1 MNHQPHRR
9 QRLRGQAL
17 VEFALVMTL
26 FMFLLVAVFEFGHL
40 ALAYTLV
47 AAGVREAGR
56 YGAASGLSENGVP
69 RYADCEGIRA
79 AALRLGALGGMTAD
93 DVSIEYDH
101 GPGTA
106 VFATCPPPAL
116 TLGDRIRVRATVEV
130 HPWVLD
136 LGTLTFQSQVERT
149 VLEAIPLDAGGQ
161 SPPVPSPSPS
171 PEPSPPPG
179 EQGGETNEASFQ
191 VTPINPTAAAEP
203 VGNSGKCKNIQFSWD
218 ANPDWPVAPLTYRAR
233 HTVGGV
239 QAPLLSLD
247 APPYAP
253 DTTLNNGTTIT
264 FEVWAVFVN
273 GLTSGTLEATY
284 QCQDGTLVPLR

>member
-1 MNHQPHRR
+1 MQPKQRR
-9 QRLRGQAL
+9 RRGLLGQAL
-17 VEFALVMTL
+17 VEFALVVAL
-26 FMFLLVAVFEFGHL
+26 FMFLLVAVFEFGYL

-93 DVSIEYDH
+93 DVTIEYDH

-130 HPWVLD
+130 RPWVLD
-136 LGTLTFQSQVERT
+136 LGTLTFQSQIERT
-149 VLEAIPLDAGGQ
+149 VLEAIPLDAAGQ
-161 SPPVPSPSPS
+161 SPPVPSPSP
-171 PEPSPPPG
+171 EPSPPPS
-179 EQGGETNEASFQ
+179 EQDGGANEAFFQ
-191 VTPINPTAAAEP
+191 SAPINPTATAEP
-203 VGNSGKCKNIQFSWD
+203 VGNSGKCTNIRFFWD
-218 ANPDWPVAPLTYRAR
+218 ANPDWPVAPLTYQAR

-239 QAPLLSLD
+239 QAPLLGLD
-247 APPYAP
+247 APPYEP
-253 DTTLNNGTTIT
+253 NITLNNGVTIT